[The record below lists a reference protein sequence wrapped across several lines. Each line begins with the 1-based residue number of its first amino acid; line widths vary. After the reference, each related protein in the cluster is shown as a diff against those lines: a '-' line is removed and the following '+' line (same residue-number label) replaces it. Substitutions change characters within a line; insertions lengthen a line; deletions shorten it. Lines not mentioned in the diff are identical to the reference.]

1 MFDGKEEKEVTPES
15 HASFFAEHLLVSE
28 YFGLKLN
35 WILERDGLR
44 MRIQGRTMNQ
54 PISDKTYRKRRARRG
69 PVSKVTRRS
78 HFPCGTDGQ

>member
-1 MFDGKEEKEVTPES
+1 MRKNVTPES
-15 HASFFAEHLLVSE
+15 HASFLAGHLLVSE
-28 YFGLKLN
+28 NFGLKLN
-35 WILERDGLR
+35 WTSERDGLR

-78 HFPCGTDGQ
+78 HFPYGTDEQ